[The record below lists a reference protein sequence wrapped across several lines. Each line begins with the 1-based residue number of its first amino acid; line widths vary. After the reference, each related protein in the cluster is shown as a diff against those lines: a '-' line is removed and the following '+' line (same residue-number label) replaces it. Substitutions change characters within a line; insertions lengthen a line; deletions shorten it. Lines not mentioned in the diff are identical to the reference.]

1 MSLSFHLVEGAK
13 IVEAMTPATDAAGRT
28 GDYISLKDAAR
39 VFVVVHIAQGNA
51 ATVALTLHQ
60 ATTVAAGSEKA
71 IANVVPIW
79 SNLDTSLTDTLVART
94 AAVSY
99 TTDAALKNKIVVFQV
114 DAASL
119 DVSGGFDCLTLKT
132 GASNVANLTQ
142 AIYYLVG
149 HRYPQATPPAAIT
162 D

>member
-1 MSLSFHLVEGAK
+1 MSLHMHLVEGAK

-39 VFVVVHIAQGNA
+39 VFIVFHVAQGNA
-51 ATVALTLHQ
+51 ATIALTIEQ
-60 ATTVAAGSEKA
+60 ATAVAGTASKA
-71 IANVVPIW
+71 ITNVVPIW

-94 AAVSY
+94 PAVSY
-99 TTDAALKNKIVVFQV
+99 TTDAALKNKVVVFQV

-119 DVSGGFDCLTLKT
+119 DTNNGFDCLTLKT
-132 GASNVANLTQ
+132 GASNAANLTQ
-142 AIYYLVG
+142 AMYYLVG
-149 HRYPQATPPAAIT
+149 LRYPQATPPAAIT